1 LDTKKSNL
9 RLVLVDKF
17 TKRELEALGSTVL
30 ANGAYRSLHDALEL
44 AKPVLNVAFALN
56 GFVKGDGFSSATP
69 VLVNLLKETTI
80 NLVESNTADSIEH
93 LFEII
98 LNLVRVSTN
107 GQNLKK
113 IRVRAEVEAREY
125 TSLLLK
131 ISLELTLAVLEVLL
145 HLGERAG
152 QKIVL
157 AAWDDELLLG
167 NTLHNFL
174 PLGISSLEDLGL
186 SRHLLGDFTTGEYK
200 HKGHPLLH
208 DLEPLFESLLNLG
221 ESIELRLHL
230 STERSN
236 TTSGKHLNQV
246 HHVLFKLL
254 LDIIDGAT
262 DGAREVEVL
271 VGLDF
276 ELSVFPVSIDILTK
290 LLLNLLLLESRVA
303 DILDVLLYREEVS
316 IEQLLE
322 SECLGLVRDLFA
334 SEFNQLF
341 PMAILDALITEH
353 LDERKNDLHIIES
366 LLKLLVSRVLLGVR
380 GELKAVLE
388 ELLNTFLH
396 GSDLGS
402 DLKPWGFFPLGDS
415 LSNLKVKSVK
425 LIKLVEL
432 VLSLHKSRVLL
443 VRKSEELLTGVIR
456 LILSVVDRELLL
468 KVLQLVEGL
477 TWGQIGLHGTVLFE
491 ILAEDLN
498 LNDESVNV
506 LDELFLELRLVVVKV
521 VTNDEG
527 LDNKLIPLLLQ
538 VFALIKLIAVHL
550 KTVLNES
557 VHVRDGL
564 ELEVDVRLL
573 LADLLKGEH
582 NAAKRVDILDLLV
595 DLQTDL
601 FDVISEVAEEV
612 LGLLVNVLG
621 EHKLPLAEVV
631 LESILHALSLQRQST
646 NLVGLLDLLNLSVLE
661 IEVLE
666 LIFEVIEVRVLLA
679 EYLQLIF
686 GLAGPE
692 P

>member
-1 LDTKKSNL
+1 
-9 RLVLVDKF
+9 
-17 TKRELEALGSTVL
+17 
-30 ANGAYRSLHDALEL
+30 
-44 AKPVLNVAFALN
+44 
-56 GFVKGDGFSSATP
+56 
-69 VLVNLLKETTI
+69 
-80 NLVESNTADSIEH
+80 
-93 LFEII
+93 
-98 LNLVRVSTN
+98 
-107 GQNLKK
+107 
-113 IRVRAEVEAREY
+113 
-125 TSLLLK
+125 
-131 ISLELTLAVLEVLL
+131 
-145 HLGERAG
+145 
-152 QKIVL
+152 
-157 AAWDDELLLG
+157 
-167 NTLHNFL
+167 
-174 PLGISSLEDLGL
+174 
-186 SRHLLGDFTTGEYK
+186 
-200 HKGHPLLH
+200 
-208 DLEPLFESLLNLG
+208 
-221 ESIELRLHL
+221 
-230 STERSN
+230 
-236 TTSGKHLNQV
+236 
-246 HHVLFKLL
+246 
-254 LDIIDGAT
+254 
-262 DGAREVEVL
+262 
-271 VGLDF
+271 
-276 ELSVFPVSIDILTK
+276 
-290 LLLNLLLLESRVA
+290 
-303 DILDVLLYREEVS
+303 
-316 IEQLLE
+316 
-322 SECLGLVRDLFA
+322 
-334 SEFNQLF
+334 
-341 PMAILDALITEH
+341 
-353 LDERKNDLHIIES
+353 
-366 LLKLLVSRVLLGVR
+366 
-380 GELKAVLE
+380 
-388 ELLNTFLH
+388 
-396 GSDLGS
+396 
-402 DLKPWGFFPLGDS
+402 
-415 LSNLKVKSVK
+415 
-425 LIKLVEL
+425 
-432 VLSLHKSRVLL
+432 
-443 VRKSEELLTGVIR
+443 VIR

-601 FDVISEVAEEV
+601 FDVISKVAEEV